1 MNRAPRPAAAPRRG
15 FTMVEVLVAL
25 AILGMVMG
33 AVGIVL
39 RAGVGSWRDA
49 AELAEESH
57 DAEAVMEQV
66 AMALRSAY
74 YPANGDT
81 DWAYGFQHEDGGEGE
96 GAKDRI
102 SWVKIGSSL
111 VGEDVPWAGAA
122 HRATLFVDDGADGEG
137 LYVSAWQLV
146 GQSEDFDPEED
157 VEPVLLSDQVAG
169 LDVRMQDP
177 DKAVEP
183 GEPFEW
189 LDEWTT
195 SNRIPAHVFVQLTM
209 KPRSKGAE
217 PDVLVR
223 MVGIP
228 MSAVSWNPSKPGAGR
243 GGRGGQGGQ
252 GERRELRVTDRTGG
266 GDPGR
271 GGGGFRRN
279 GGGTDDRGGGGFR
292 HDSGGGGFRRPGRG
306 PGAGA
311 SDIRIEGDRLQ
322 IRTGGGRP

>member
-1 MNRAPRPAAAPRRG
+1 MRRGPRHAAAARRA

-33 AVGIVL
+33 TVGIVL

-81 DWAYGFQHEDGGEGE
+81 DWAYGFQHEDGGEGD
-96 GAKDRI
+96 AARDRI

-122 HRATLFVDDGADGEG
+122 HRVNLFVDDGEDGEG

-177 DKAVEP
+177 DKAVEA

-189 LDEWTT
+189 IDEWTP
-195 SNRIPAHVFVQLTM
+195 SNRIPAHVRVQLTM

-223 MVGIP
+223 LVGIP
-228 MSAVSWNPSKPGAGR
+228 MSAVSWNPSKPGGGRGDRGR
-243 GGRGGQGGQ
+243 GGRGG
-252 GERRELRVTDRTGG
+252 DRGAAVR
-266 GDPGR
+266 DDS
-271 GGGGFRRN
+271 GGGFRPRD
-279 GGGTDDRGGGGFR
+279 GGGDGGFRRGGDAPGGGSFR
-292 HDSGGGGFRRPGRG
+292 HDSPGGFRRPGRGG

-322 IRTGGGRP
+322 IRTEGGRP

>member
-1 MNRAPRPAAAPRRG
+1 MNSAFRHAAAPRRG

-33 AVGIVL
+33 TVGIVL

-74 YPANGDT
+74 YPANGEA
-81 DWAYGFQHEDGGEGE
+81 DWAYGFQHEDGGEGDS
-96 GAKDRI
+96 AKDGI

-122 HRATLFVDDGADGEG
+122 HRVNLFVDDGNDGSG

-157 VEPVLLSDQVAG
+157 VEPVLLSDRVAG

-177 DKAVEP
+177 TRAPDPEQP
-183 GEPFEW
+183 LEW
-189 LDEWTT
+189 LDEWES
-195 SNRIPAHVFVQLTM
+195 SNRIPSRVLVRLAM
-209 KPRSKGAE
+209 KPRSRGAE

-223 MVGIP
+223 LVEIP
-228 MSAVSWNPSKPGAGR
+228 MSAVSWNPDKPGAGR
-243 GGRGGQGGQ
+243 GGRERGG
-252 GERRELRVTDRTGG
+252 RTGPRDG
-266 GDPGR
+266 GRTFLGRDPSSRPGDTPGAARSGR
-271 GGGGFRRN
+271 GFRNRGTEGGRAVP
-279 GGGTDDRGGGGFR
+279 RGGAP
-292 HDSGGGGFRRPGRG
+292 DA
-306 PGAGA
+306 AGI
-311 SDIRIEGDRLQ
+311 SIEGGRMQ
-322 IRTGGGRP
+322 IRTGGGAP